1 VLHFLQPTLG
11 ERHHICDRKFVARR
25 IISREIQSMLKS
37 SKHSQETRDRI
48 QANSEAAKKR
58 LALLNVEYAL
68 RQKARQITRTKSK
81 PKTESFGQAVARIA
95 KENQFAI

>member
-1 VLHFLQPTLG
+1 
-11 ERHHICDRKFVARR
+11 
-25 IISREIQSMLKS
+25 MLKS

-68 RQKARQITRTKSK
+68 RQKVRQTRRKTKAQ
-81 PKTESFGQAVARIA
+81 TESFGQAVARIA
-95 KENQFAI
+95 KESQFAI

>member
-1 VLHFLQPTLG
+1 
-11 ERHHICDRKFVARR
+11 
-25 IISREIQSMLKS
+25 MLKS

-68 RQKARQITRTKSK
+68 RQKARQTRRKSK
-81 PKTESFGQAVARIA
+81 PETESFGQAVARIA
-95 KENQFAI
+95 KESQFAI